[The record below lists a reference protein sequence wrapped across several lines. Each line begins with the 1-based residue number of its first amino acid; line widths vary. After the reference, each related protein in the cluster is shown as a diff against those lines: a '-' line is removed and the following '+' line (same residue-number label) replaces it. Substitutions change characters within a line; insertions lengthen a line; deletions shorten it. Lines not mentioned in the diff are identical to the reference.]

1 MSPNRV
7 GHGSEVFGLVGG
19 VILLGISGCA
29 APVGLERGGLGGDPG
44 VGVGVGDRGEW
55 VASKA
60 PVQSRRLKIAASGAM
75 LRKRIR
81 SFFAGHVGRRL
92 YVQVDKPLY
101 RPGETVWIKV
111 WDLRA
116 RDLRGALNIQT
127 KTQTKIKN
135 RGVRYQ
141 LISPRGSVLYRKTVQ
156 VHAGMS
162 TNDFALPA
170 SLRGGEYKVRV
181 VTFDGH
187 RAERSVIVRTY
198 EAPRIKKKLEFVL
211 KAYGPGDE
219 VSATVSVK
227 RPTGEPLSNHALRGV
242 VQLDGQAIGRMSA
255 SSDGRGD
262 ATIHFVL
269 PQKIATGDGM
279 LTVMVTD
286 GGVTESISRRIP
298 IVLKRIRFQLYPEG
312 GSLVAGLKTRIYFAA
327 KNMLGKPADVAGR
340 VVDDQG
346 RIVERFASE
355 FHGMGRFELRP
366 RRGRRYHVEL
376 TRPVGLVQ
384 RFHLPEA
391 ELTGCVLNSFDDTG
405 GGRAALVVR
414 VACAEPRTVIV
425 SAMLRER
432 LIDVARVKPLRGRP
446 AVVYL
451 RSRDRQLNRAQGVAR
466 VTVFDDELMPLAE
479 RLVYRNRHNR
489 LRVKITPHR
498 RSYTPRGKVILTA
511 TVTDS
516 YGKPVDAELALSVVD
531 DTVVSF
537 ADDKAGHLL
546 SRLYL
551 ESELSQKVHEPKKYF
566 DPKNK
571 KAGLALDRLLGTQ
584 GYRAF
589 AWVKILSPPQPA
601 PKVAHRGRWR
611 QWHAFR
617 PKVRSGR
624 RSPRGGRAQRK
635 AVAAAPADRRQGRR
649 PGQWRQRRLRAG
661 RPQLARPKVA
671 HALRGKPALDPSPR
685 PRARPVELRR
695 LALKPALRA
704 PAAPVRARDDAAPEV
719 LQPEGARAG
728 PRALHCCGRRW
739 GGRSGQRRHRS
750 WRGQRG
756 RYRGSVGRRSGW
768 RNWARDRKV
777 QRSGRR
783 ARQAERVQWARVR
796 VFPEPDHRDV
806 PSGRRTDFRDTVFWA
821 PRVRTGSD
829 GKATVAFQ
837 LSDAVTSFRVFA
849 EGVGAGLGGRVEQVF
864 KSSLPFSMSVK
875 LPVEVSAGDELR
887 LPLILTNETHE
898 PLSVTVDAD
907 FGKLLTVV
915 GQPQRRRRTLRLG
928 ARQRASL
935 SYRVKATGS
944 MGYSRVRISARAGAL
959 SDAFERRVR
968 VVPLGYPREV
978 SFGGEVLGAVSH
990 RVDLSRAVPG
1000 SVVASVRLYPS
1011 PEATMV
1017 SGMESMLRQP
1027 SGCFEQASSANYPNV
1042 MVLGYLKQNRVK
1054 NPRVLARSGRLL
1066 EAGYLKLTGYES
1078 KDRGY
1083 EWFGGNPGHEALSA
1097 YGLLQFVDMRRV
1109 YRGVSSKVI
1118 ARTAAWLR
1126 SRRDGSGGYLR
1137 NSRALDT
1144 FGRASKEVTD
1154 AYITYSLSA
1163 AGQKGLTDE
1172 IAKQAALAKRTKD
1185 SYLLALAT
1193 NTLSNTPGRR
1203 SEARL
1208 AAARLVVHQSASG
1221 AWKKALHSITRSTG
1235 ENLHIETTA
1244 LAVMALLKVGGHS
1257 GQVRK
1262 AIAWLRK
1269 SRNGSGRW
1277 RATQATVLA
1286 LKAMVAYASAHT
1298 RTRSAGGLRV
1308 LVNQRSAA
1316 ALDYGVGHRD
1326 PLVMARLGRHFR
1338 RGANLIEVRHRSKA
1352 ALPYTVA
1359 IAYRTRLPASS
1370 PQVVVGLT
1378 TSLSSGRL
1386 KMGETVRLT
1395 VTVRNRTGRGQPMTL
1410 ARVGFGGGLTFQ
1422 TWQLAELRKKGIIA
1436 FYETTP
1442 REVILYFR
1450 QLRPNEVKTLH
1461 LDLTTVV
1468 PGTYWGPASSAYLYY
1483 TDEHKTWAAPVRV
1496 TVTP

>member
-1 MSPNRV
+1 MSPNRMGHRSV
-7 GHGSEVFGLVGG
+7 GHRSVVLGLMGG
-19 VILLGISGCA
+19 AVLLGISGCG
-29 APVGLERGGLGGDPG
+29 APTPAVVDRSGLRGDPG
-44 VGVGVGDRGEW
+44 GDRGAW

-60 PVQSRRLKIAASGAM
+60 PPESRRLKKAASGT
-75 LRKRIR
+75 LLHKRIR
-81 SFFAGHVGRRL
+81 SFFEGHVGRRL

-116 RDLRGALNIQT
+116 RDLRGALKT
-127 KTQTKIKN
+127 KTKTKN
-135 RGVRYQ
+135 LGVRYQ
-141 LISPRGSVLYRKTVQ
+141 LISPRGSVLYRKTVKVQ
-156 VHAGMS
+156 AGMS

-181 VTFDGH
+181 VTFDGL
-187 RAERSVIVRTY
+187 RAERAVIVRTY
-198 EAPRIKKKLEFVL
+198 EAPRIKKKLEFLL

-219 VSATVSVK
+219 VSASVSVK
-227 RPTGEPLSNHALRGV
+227 RPTGEPLSHHALRGV
-242 VQLDGQAIGRMSA
+242 VQLDGQAVGRVSA
-255 SSDGRGD
+255 TTDGRGD
-262 ATIHFVL
+262 ATVRFVL
-269 PQKIATGDGM
+269 PSKIVTGDGM
-279 LTVMVTD
+279 MTVMVTD
-286 GGVTESISRRIP
+286 GGVTESVSRRIP
-298 IVLKRIRFQLYPEG
+298 IVLKRIRFELFPEG

-327 KNMLGKPADVAGR
+327 KNTLGKPADVAGR
-340 VVDDQG
+340 VVDDRG
-346 RIVERFASE
+346 HVVVRFDSE

-414 VACAEPRTVIV
+414 VACAESRTVVV
-425 SAMLRER
+425 SAMLREQ
-432 LIDVARVKPLRGRP
+432 LLDVARVKARPGRA

-451 RSRDRQLNRAQGVAR
+451 RSPDRLLNRAQGVAR
-466 VTVFDDELMPLAE
+466 VTVFDEELMPLAE

-489 LRVKITPHR
+489 LRVKIAPNH
-498 RSYTPRGKVILTA
+498 RSYTPRGKVSLTA
-511 TVTDS
+511 TVTDG

-537 ADDKAGHLL
+537 ADDKVGHLL

-589 AWVKILSPPQPA
+589 AWVRILSPPLLA
-601 PKVAHRGRWR
+601 PKVAKRERWR
-611 QWHAFR
+611 NWHAFR
-617 PKVRSGR
+617 PKYRSR
-624 RSPRGGRAQRK
+624 PRSPRGRRSMRK
-635 AVAAAPADRRQGRR
+635 GVAAAPADRRQGRR
-649 PGQWRQRRLRAG
+649 PGQWRQRRRQ
-661 RPQLARPKVA
+661 RPLAA
-671 HALRGKPALDPSPR
+671 RGPR
-685 PRARPVELRR
+685 PRPRVHPRMRPRPAKPPR
-695 LALKPALRA
+695 LALKAPTPAQGLREARENRPMPGADRAMA
-704 PAAPVRARDDAAPEV
+704 PQAIR
-719 LQPEGARAG
+719 
-728 PRALHCCGRRW
+728 CCGRGY
-739 GGRSGQRRHRS
+739 GGWSRRGRGRGRHRT
-750 WRGQRG
+750 WRGLRG
-756 RYRGSVGRRSGW
+756 QNDGSLGRRRGW

-777 QRSGRR
+777 QRARRR
-783 ARQAERVQWARVR
+783 ARQPRPIQWARVR
-796 VFPEPDHRDV
+796 VFPTPDHRAV
-806 PSGRRTDFRDTVFWA
+806 TPRRRTDFRDTVFWA

-829 GKATVAFQ
+829 GKATVTFK

-849 EGVGAGLGGRVEQVF
+849 EGVGAGLGGRTEQVF

-875 LPVEVSAGDELR
+875 LPLEVSAGDELR
-887 LPLILTNETHE
+887 LPLTLTNETPE
-898 PLSVTVDAD
+898 ALSVTIDAD
-907 FGKLLTVV
+907 FGKLLTRQ
-915 GQPQRRRRTLRLG
+915 GPRRRRTMRLG
-928 ARQRASL
+928 AHQRASL
-935 SYRVKATGS
+935 YYRVKATGV
-944 MGYSRVRISARAGAL
+944 MGLSRVRITARAGAL
-959 SDAFERRVR
+959 SDAFTRRVR

-1011 PEATMV
+1011 PEATLV

-1054 NPRVLARSGRLL
+1054 NPRVLARSSKLL
-1066 EAGYLKLTGYES
+1066 EAGYRKLTSYES

-1097 YGLLQFVDMRRV
+1097 YGLLQFMDMRRV
-1109 YRGVSSKVI
+1109 YRGVSRKVI

-1126 SRRDGSGGYLR
+1126 SRRDGSGGFQR
-1137 NSRALDT
+1137 NARALDT

-1154 AYITYSLSA
+1154 AYITYSLIA
-1163 AGQKGLTDE
+1163 AGQTGLTAE
-1172 IAKQAALAKRTKD
+1172 ITKQVALAQGTQD
-1185 SYLLALAT
+1185 GYLLALAT
-1193 NTLSNTPGRR
+1193 NTLSKAPGRR
-1203 SEARL
+1203 SEART
-1208 AAARLVVHQSASG
+1208 AAARLAGLQSASG
-1221 AWKKALHSITRSTG
+1221 AWTQAGHSITRSTG

-1244 LAVMALLKVGGHS
+1244 LAVMALLRVGGHA
-1257 GQVRK
+1257 GRVRK

-1286 LKAMVAYASAHT
+1286 LQAMVAYASANT
-1298 RTRSAGGLRV
+1298 RTRSAGALRV
-1308 LVNQRSAA
+1308 LVNRRSAA
-1316 ALDYGVGHRD
+1316 ALSYAAGHRD
-1326 PLVMARLGRHFR
+1326 PLVLARLGRHFR
-1338 RGANLIEVRHRSKA
+1338 RGGNLLEVRHRAKQ

-1359 IAYRTRLPASS
+1359 VAYRTRLPASS
-1370 PQVVVGLT
+1370 PRAVVGLK
-1378 TSLSSGRL
+1378 TSLSAAQL

-1395 VTVRNRTGRGQPMTL
+1395 VTVRNRSGRGQPMTL

-1422 TWQLAELRKKGIIA
+1422 TWQLKELRKKGIIA

-1468 PGTYWGPASSAYLYY
+1468 PGTYWSPASSAYLYY